1 MTVSPAPQ
9 PTGNEVLAIAATLAG
24 CQPVELLEVWLQG
37 AELKIVTIGGT
48 QFTFDPAAI
57 IAQAG
62 AEAYQAVIDQLGGL
76 TPAAK
81 TKAKKA

>member
-1 MTVSPAPQ
+1 MTIAPAPQ
-9 PTGNEVLAIAATLAG
+9 PTGTEVLAIAATLAG

-37 AELKIVTIGGT
+37 SELKVVTVGGT

-62 AEAYQAVIDQLGGL
+62 AEAYQAVLDQLSGL
-76 TPAAK
+76 TGAAK